1 MESREWHQVI
11 VPKRSFLQIDLKEI
25 WRYRDLVSL
34 FVRRDFVAN
43 YKQTIMGPLWF
54 FIQPLLTT
62 LIFVVIFFRVAGLS
76 TDGVPPILFY
86 LGGLALWNYFS
97 DCFTKTADTFKANE
111 QIFGKVYFP
120 RLVVPISI
128 VLSNLVKFGIQFLLF
143 AVAYIYFISTGA
155 EVAPNLYALLFPA
168 IVLVMAL
175 FSLGC
180 GLIISSLTTKYRDL
194 YYLLTFGVQLLMYAT
209 PVIYPISMVSEK
221 YRGLLMLN
229 PLSSMI
235 EAFKFGF
242 LGQGYFSWF
251 YLGYSLLVTVF
262 VLLFGVLIF
271 NRTEQNFMDTI

>member
-54 FIQPLLTT
+54 FIQPVLTT

-76 TDGVPPILFY
+76 TDGIPPILFY

-120 RLVVPISI
+120 RLVVPLSI

-143 AVAYIYFISTGA
+143 LIAYVYFISTDSDI
-155 EVAPNLYALLFPA
+155 APNSYALLFPA
-168 IVLVMAL
+168 IVLMMAM

-262 VLLFGVLIF
+262 VMLFGILIF

>member
-1 MESREWHQVI
+1 MDSKEWHQVI

-25 WRYRDLVSL
+25 WRYRDLISL
-34 FVRRDFVAN
+34 FIRRDFVAN
-43 YKQTIMGPLWF
+43 YKQTVLGPIWF

-86 LGGLALWNYFS
+86 LAGLALWNYFS

-143 AVAYIYFISTGA
+143 FVAFIYFYATGKQV
-155 EVAPNLYALLFPA
+155 EPNIYLLLFPA
-168 IVLVMAL
+168 IVLVMAA

-209 PVIYPISMVSEK
+209 PVIYPISIVSEK

-251 YLGYSLLVTVF
+251 YLGYSLLVTIV
-262 VLLFGVLIF
+262 VLLLGVLIF
-271 NRTEQNFMDTI
+271 NKTEQNFMDTI

>member
-1 MESREWHQVI
+1 MDSKEWHQVI

-25 WRYRDLVSL
+25 WRYRDLISL
-34 FVRRDFVAN
+34 FIRRDFVAN
-43 YKQTIMGPLWF
+43 YKQTVLGPIWF
-54 FIQPLLTT
+54 FIQPMLTT

-86 LGGLALWNYFS
+86 LSGLALWNYFS

-120 RLVVPISI
+120 RLVVPVSI

-143 AVAYIYFISTGA
+143 FVAFIYFYATGKQV
-155 EVAPNLYALLFPA
+155 EPNMHLLLFPA
-168 IVLVMAL
+168 IVLMMAA

-221 YRGLLMLN
+221 YRGWLMLN

-262 VLLFGVLIF
+262 VLLFGILIF
-271 NRTEQNFMDTI
+271 NKTEQNFMDTI